1 MKYNYNQDIE
11 ILEKFYQQAIE
22 LIENQALS
30 EIQEE
35 IKVSLD
41 IFIQKIET
49 DKSLI
54 QVIITTLLKKI
65 IKPEQ
70 DIRLHMAKF
79 PNGYSARVLDTK
91 VTTPFFKIN
100 FPRYANKEVYEQAR
114 GIDDDTII
122 QKAFDENWILITS
135 DKDFGEKVYRDKYP
149 HRGVI
154 LLRLENERSA
164 NKIYIIQ
171 QVLEQHKEQLSR

>member
-79 PNGYSARVLDTK
+79 P
-91 VTTPFFKIN
+91 
-100 FPRYANKEVYEQAR
+100 
-114 GIDDDTII
+114 II

>member
-11 ILEKFYQQAIE
+11 TLEKFYQQAIE

-100 FPRYANKEVYEQAR
+100 FPRYANKETAFLTKATRAEIIWNFEE
-114 GIDDDTII
+114 GIKLPLRSKSLVTPFL
-122 QKAFDENWILITS
+122 QLI
-135 DKDFGEKVYRDKYP
+135 DK
-149 HRGVI
+149 I
-154 LLRLENERSA
+154 
-164 NKIYIIQ
+164 
-171 QVLEQHKEQLSR
+171 

>member
-11 ILEKFYQQAIE
+11 TLEKFYQQAIE

-79 PNGYSARVLDTK
+79 P
-91 VTTPFFKIN
+91 
-100 FPRYANKEVYEQAR
+100 
-114 GIDDDTII
+114 II

-164 NKIYIIQ
+164 NKIYILQ
-171 QVLEQHKEQLSR
+171 QVLEQHKEKLVDSFVVVTENQIRFARLK